1 MFFKKEE
8 YKRENLIEEFK
19 NAPKRKLSEIEK
31 QLIFILIEKSKIQRE
46 RSMAIL
52 NKGFLLFAAFIVIA
66 YLGRFNEII
75 SQIYINILF
84 LVGITVL
91 ITSIV
96 LYQGTISNEERN
108 LDAILDSFLKQNGK
122 KS

>member
-108 LDAILDSFLKQNGK
+108 LDAILDSFLK
-122 KS
+122 